1 VSAPALIALALA
13 MLASGLLCLDLL
25 RIRAPGGMLQAG
37 LGLASGLG
45 LTVLI
50 LYVPLALGQRLD
62 FRLALVALGLGT
74 TVWLVR
80 VALKWRRAPLRI
92 SPTAIAFALAGLAL
106 AKLSVAAPFSS
117 YDDRAIWGLKGKALL
132 VERGIDGAIF
142 QDLDVVHY
150 HRDYPLGLPLLM
162 ALCGHV
168 GQLGQPE
175 PDGAEPAEGA
185 AEWVVR
191 HGAVHAYAAF
201 AVVWGL
207 GIALLAFG
215 SVVCAIQS
223 RLARLAAVPL
233 AVAPAVILPWIA
245 GDSWSL
251 AGADLPLCLF
261 VGGAAAAVLH
271 WRRGGSLQ
279 WLALAAFLAGCGVML
294 KHEAWIVIALLA
306 VSALVS
312 GPPRPKLADVAL
324 CATILAL
331 VAAAPLVVGTRIPH
345 APFEEDYLANL
356 LAGSP
361 QLWIE
366 RLPLL
371 PLYAW
376 QALSKA
382 HMEFFWL
389 VILIAAVPMC
399 WRGGGAD
406 RILAVWVVL
415 HTLCVAVVF
424 LVTPDQLAWHVNTA
438 LPRLMGHMAIP
449 AGLIGV
455 RSAVL
460 WLEALQSARHPAR
473 APSLGLQE
481 IG

>member
-1 VSAPALIALALA
+1 LSAAALVALALA

-37 LGLASGLG
+37 LGLATGLA

-62 FRLALVALGLGT
+62 FRLVLGALGLGT
-74 TVWLVR
+74 AVWLVR
-80 VALKWRRAPLRI
+80 VVLRWRSAPLRI
-92 SPTAIAFALAGLAL
+92 SPTAIAFALAGLGL

-168 GQLGQPE
+168 GQLGQAV
-175 PDGAEPAEGA
+175 PDGVEPAEGA

-191 HGAVHAYAAF
+191 HGAVNAYAAF

-207 GIALLAFG
+207 GIAFLAFG
-215 SVVCAIQS
+215 SLVCAIQPK
-223 RLARLAAVPL
+223 LARLAVVPL
-233 AVAPAVILPWIA
+233 AVAPAVVLPWIA

-261 VGGAAAAVLH
+261 VGGAAVAMLQ
-271 WRRGGSLQ
+271 WRRGGSMQ
-279 WLALAAFLAGCGVML
+279 WLALAAFFASCGVML
-294 KHEAWIVIALLA
+294 KREAWIVVALLSL
-306 VSALVS
+306 SAFVS
-312 GPPRPKLADVAL
+312 GPRRPRFVDVAL
-324 CATILAL
+324 CAVLLAL
-331 VAAAPLVVGTRIPH
+331 IAAAPLVVGARIPH
-345 APFEEDYLANL
+345 APFEEDYLASL
-356 LAGSP
+356 LSGSP
-361 QLWIE
+361 RLWLA

-371 PLYAW
+371 PVYAW

-389 VILIAAVPMC
+389 VILIAAVPTC
-399 WRGGGAD
+399 WRGGGAE
-406 RILAVWVVL
+406 RMLAVWVVL
-415 HTLCVAVVF
+415 HTLCVAAVF
-424 LVTPDQLAWHVNTA
+424 LVTPDQLSWHVNAA

-455 RSAVL
+455 RSAAL
-460 WLEALQSARHPAR
+460 WLEALRTARHPAR
-473 APSLGLQE
+473 APGVVLHQPG
-481 IG
+481 

>member
-1 VSAPALIALALA
+1 MSAPALIALALA
-13 MLASGLLCLDLL
+13 MLASGSLCLDLL
-25 RIRAPGGMLQAG
+25 RVRAPGGMLQAG
-37 LGLASGLG
+37 LGLATGLG

-62 FRLALVALGLGT
+62 FRLVLVVLGLGT
-74 TVWLVR
+74 AAWVVR
-80 VALKWRRAPLRI
+80 VALRWRRAPLRI

-162 ALCGHV
+162 ALCGDV
-168 GQLGQPE
+168 GQLGHPE
-175 PDGAEPAEGA
+175 PDGTEPAEGA

-191 HGAVHAYAAF
+191 HGAVNAYAAF

-207 GIALLAFG
+207 GIAMLAFG
-215 SVVCAIQS
+215 SLICAIQS
-223 RLARLAAVPL
+223 KLARLAAVPL
-233 AVAPAVILPWIA
+233 AVAPAVLLPWIA

-261 VGGAAAAVLH
+261 VGGAAVAVLQ
-271 WRRGGSLQ
+271 WRRGASMQ
-279 WLALAAFLAGCGVML
+279 WLALAAFLAACGLML
-294 KHEAWIVIALLA
+294 KREAWIVVALLA
-306 VSALVS
+306 VSAVVS
-312 GPPRPKLADVAL
+312 GPRRPKLADIGL
-324 CATILAL
+324 CAAILVL
-331 VAAAPLVVGTRIPH
+331 VAAAPLAVGARIPH
-345 APFEEDYLANL
+345 PPFEEDYLASL
-356 LAGSP
+356 LASSP
-361 QLWIE
+361 RLWLE

-389 VILIAAVPMC
+389 VILIAAVPTC
-399 WRGGGAD
+399 WRGGGAE
-406 RILAVWVVL
+406 RMLAVWVVL
-415 HTLCVAVVF
+415 HTLCVAAVF

-455 RSAVL
+455 RSAAL
-460 WLEALQSARHPAR
+460 WLEALQGARHPAR

-481 IG
+481 TG